1 MKDKLSV
8 AQSSISASPEKSFKF
23 EEESTFTFEGRDGRR
38 TGRLEGMITVVSG
51 IPRSG
56 TSLMMQMLAAG
67 GMAVLT
73 DGQRT
78 PDLNNPRGYYELE
91 LVKSL
96 ARHPDVISQADGKV
110 VKVIS
115 PLLTS
120 LPSGREYRIIFMQR
134 PLAEIVASQDRMLE
148 RLGKQVPAAPKESV
162 ISAFERHLTQ
172 VRNWISAQPG
182 VSALYVDYAALIAD
196 AHREASRISAFLA
209 ADLDIAM
216 MAGKVEQSLY
226 RERVRS

>member
-1 MKDKLSV
+1 
-8 AQSSISASPEKSFKF
+8 
-23 EEESTFTFEGRDGRR
+23 
-38 TGRLEGMITVVSG
+38 MITVVSG

-78 PDLNNPRGYYELE
+78 ADPNNPRGYYELE

-96 ARHPDVISQADGKV
+96 ARNPEIIAEADSKV

-115 PLLTS
+115 SLLTS
-120 LPSGREYRIIFMQR
+120 LPAGYEYRIIFMRR
-134 PLAEIVASQDRMLE
+134 PLTEVVASQDRMLE
-148 RLGKQVPAAPKESV
+148 RLGKQVPAAPRESV
-162 ISAFERHLTQ
+162 MNAFERHLTQ

-196 AHREASRISAFLA
+196 AHGEASRISAFLGVQLDVA
-209 ADLDIAM
+209 A

-226 RERVRS
+226 RERVRV